1 MSNTMYTLF
10 TTILLIAAMI
20 STFQKFV
27 AASQPNPLS
36 LLSFVSPAKQLNC
49 HHWAHW
55 TVLYVYL
62 KLMQKTFF
70 WHASSDEESKN
81 STHC

>member
-10 TTILLIAAMI
+10 TTILLTAAMI
-20 STFQKFV
+20 STFQKIV

-55 TVLYVYL
+55 TVLCVL
-62 KLMQKTFF
+62 PQI
-70 WHASSDEESKN
+70 SEEN
-81 STHC
+81 LFLACLQ